1 MARFLVLVLVLVLI
15 LAMAAH
21 SSATWCIC
29 KEGLSDQALQK
40 TLDYACGAG
49 ADCNPTHQNGPCFN
63 PNTVRAHCNYAVNSY
78 FQKKGQTP
86 TACDFSGTAYTVTSD
101 PSSSG
106 CSYPASAS
114 GATRPVSTTTN
125 TPSTSLPSGGSP
137 VVTTPSTGILGGSSN
152 GLGPSGMNTDMSD
165 AGILLPKNILLP
177 SIILVFSVLV
187 YWWA

>member
-1 MARFLVLVLVLVLI
+1 MARRLFLVVVLI

-29 KEGLSDQALQK
+29 KDGLSNQALQK
-40 TLDYACGAG
+40 ALDYACGAG

-101 PSSSG
+101 PSTTG

-114 GATRPVSTTTN
+114 GANTPVSTTTT
-125 TPSTSLPSGGSP
+125 TPSTSLPSG
-137 VVTTPSTGILGGSSN
+137 VLGGGSN
-152 GLGPSGMNTDMSD
+152 GLGPSSINNDMSD
-165 AGILLPKNILLP
+165 AEILLRKNILFP
-177 SIILVFSVLV
+177 SIIALFSGLVF
-187 YWWA
+187 WWA